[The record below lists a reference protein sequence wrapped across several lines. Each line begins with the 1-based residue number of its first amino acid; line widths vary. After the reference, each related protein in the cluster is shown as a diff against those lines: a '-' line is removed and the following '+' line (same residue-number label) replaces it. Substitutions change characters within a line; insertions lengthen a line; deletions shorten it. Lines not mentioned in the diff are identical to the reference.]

1 MEMGAKPVGPIRRY
15 AWENAAEKAVG
26 NEPSASRLV
35 YPAVK
40 TQLSSWLVARRFMKI
55 TSLIGLLFIA
65 LCLIGCSG
73 GDEASG
79 NAKRLVPTKAAEVTG
94 SPDYKFERTTKS
106 GIQCYVRPLT
116 PEIVEAIPANS
127 PDREFLMTGAQP
139 HFLVPIRD
147 NKIVKLNKEESAEVA
162 AFTIE
167 KMIESDPEL
176 KKVVKDGGR
185 KQ

>member
-1 MEMGAKPVGPIRRY
+1 
-15 AWENAAEKAVG
+15 
-26 NEPSASRLV
+26 
-35 YPAVK
+35 
-40 TQLSSWLVARRFMKI
+40 MKI
-55 TSLIGLLFIA
+55 ISLLGSLFTA

-73 GDEASG
+73 EGDSSS
-79 NAKRLVPTKAAEVTG
+79 NAKGLVPTKAAEITG

-116 PEIVEAIPANS
+116 PEVVGSIPADS
-127 PDREFLMTGAQP
+127 PDREFLMTGAKP
-139 HFLVPIRD
+139 YFLVPIRD
-147 NKIVKLNKEESAEVA
+147 NKIVKLSKEESAEVA

-167 KMIESDPEL
+167 KMIENDPEL